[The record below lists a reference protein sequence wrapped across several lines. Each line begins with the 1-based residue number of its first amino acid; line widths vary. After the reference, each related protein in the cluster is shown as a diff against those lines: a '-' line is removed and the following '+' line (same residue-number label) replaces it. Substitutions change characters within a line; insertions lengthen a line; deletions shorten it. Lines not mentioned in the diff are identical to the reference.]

1 MSDPYVIYMTADQ
14 MEDLKMANYEN
25 HPVHGVLA
33 DMAALVMSKANDYAD
48 ETNVYSNFEG
58 AARLANSTVDEVFHV
73 LIGIKME
80 RLRQLMSGKEPN
92 HESIED
98 TLMDA
103 ANYLALWLGY
113 RRQAVDSLYNNVA
126 ASLGV
131 PGGYVEY
138 ELKLDKIN
146 GAV

>member
-1 MSDPYVIYMTADQ
+1 MMVGGVVPSNKEKIMAD
-14 MEDLKMANYEN
+14 YEN

-33 DMAALVMSKANDYAD
+33 DMAALVESKANDYAD
-48 ETNVYSNFEG
+48 DENVYSNFEG
-58 AARLANSTVDEVFHV
+58 AAKLSGCGVETVFHV

-80 RLRQLMSGKEPN
+80 RLRQLMEGTVPN

-113 RRQAVDSLYNNVA
+113 RRQQSEKLFNRVA
-126 ASLGV
+126 ESIGF
-131 PGGYVEY
+131 PTGSVEY
-138 ELKLDKIN
+138 EIKLDKIN

>member
-1 MSDPYVIYMTADQ
+1 MQIGGVIPSNK
-14 MEDLKMANYEN
+14 EKIMANYEN
-25 HPVHGVLA
+25 HPVHGVLS
-33 DMAALVMSKANDYAD
+33 DMAELVMSKANDYAD

-58 AARLANSTVDEVFHV
+58 AAKLSGSTVEQVFHV

-80 RLRQLMSGKEPN
+80 RLRQLMSGKVPN
-92 HESIED
+92 HESVED

-113 RRQAVDSLYNNVA
+113 RRQQEEQLYVNVA
-126 ASLGV
+126 ETIGTSTT
-131 PGGYVEY
+131 YEY
-138 ELKLDKIN
+138 EIKLDKIN